1 MNKNSA
7 SGLDLEVKKSCLSP
21 TLLSNYV
28 LGISLLKN
36 IAMKYAYADN
46 FSMNFDQNMAHIKQV
61 EQSLFAMGSI
71 DASADLNSAFNGGNE
86 DGEDSQE

>member
-1 MNKNSA
+1 
-7 SGLDLEVKKSCLSP
+7 
-21 TLLSNYV
+21 
-28 LGISLLKN
+28 
-36 IAMKYAYADN
+36 MKYAYADN